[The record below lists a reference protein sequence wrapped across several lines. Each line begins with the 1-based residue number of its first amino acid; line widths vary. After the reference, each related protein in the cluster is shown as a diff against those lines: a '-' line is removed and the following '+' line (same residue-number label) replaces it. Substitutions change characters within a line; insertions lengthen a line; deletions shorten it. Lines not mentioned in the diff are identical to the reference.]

1 MAFSNELEIL
11 AKNFQGISDWQMKKR
26 RILPFKKRRE
36 PGRCIEMIDFL
47 QSNKPGDGNGFTG
60 DSVPTMIDQAMRQ
73 LSPLTHTANMGI
85 YANAMSPFHLP
96 YRRQSQS
103 RNPHLLHLIN
113 QTYHTGHAQ
122 GIEGFQSPLKIFH
135 LICFKLEWQ
144 LASDTKHEHNR
155 AASDICGAKVFLTG
169 SYLPTFKLFDALN
182 PPLSL
187 CIRSLWALV

>member
-1 MAFSNELEIL
+1 
-11 AKNFQGISDWQMKKR
+11 
-26 RILPFKKRRE
+26 
-36 PGRCIEMIDFL
+36 
-47 QSNKPGDGNGFTG
+47 
-60 DSVPTMIDQAMRQ
+60 MRQ

-85 YANAMSPFHLP
+85 YGNAMSPFHLP

-169 SYLPTFKLFDALN
+169 SYLPTFKLFDALLIRLWVSVFALYGHLFNISLETKFSKSRRGCLRYGPN
-182 PPLSL
+182 PQREKGGS
-187 CIRSLWALV
+187 